1 MRHYLTVVSVRITL
15 MISDDQHFFMCLLTV
30 YLFAKMSMK
39 VLCPFIKTSQ
49 IVFLLWSGM
58 VSICI

>member
-30 YLFAKMSMK
+30 YLFTKMSMK